1 MQRQMHRAVLTDRRE
16 TIAMYETIER
26 LTLISISRGVGFA
39 ALGVLCLMVGFA
51 ADFVNVLRAGGIG
64 TLLITIVL
72 YFKAQNTSPASY
84 KRTEVWIMLNPD
96 ERPPE
101 DVAPRMVAEA
111 RRSILLRWTERSA
124 WISAALL
131 TGAVAAMIS
140 R

>member
-1 MQRQMHRAVLTDRRE
+1 
-16 TIAMYETIER
+16 MYETIER

-39 ALGVLCLMVGFA
+39 ALAVLCLMVGFA

-64 TLLITIVL
+64 SLLITIVL
-72 YFKAQNTSPASY
+72 YFKAQNTSPERY
-84 KRTEVWIMLNPD
+84 KRTEVWIMLDPR

-111 RRSILLRWTERSA
+111 RRTILLRWTERSA

-131 TGAVAAMIS
+131 IGAVAVLIS

>member
-1 MQRQMHRAVLTDRRE
+1 MDTP
-16 TIAMYETIER
+16 IER
-26 LTLISISRGVGFA
+26 LAELSVARGCGFA
-39 ALGVLCLMVGFA
+39 LIGIVTTMTGLSAEPALAFK
-51 ADFVNVLRAGGIG
+51 AGGIL
-64 TLLITIVL
+64 TLLTCAVL
-72 YFKAQNTSPASY
+72 LLKAFNALGRPY

>member
-1 MQRQMHRAVLTDRRE
+1 MHRVMLTARRE
-16 TIAMYETIER
+16 PFAMYETIER

-51 ADFVNVLRAGGIG
+51 ADFINVLRAGGIG
-64 TLLITIVL
+64 TLLITVVL
-72 YFKAQNTSPASY
+72 YFKAQNTSVENY
-84 KRTEVWIMLNPD
+84 KRTEVWIMLDPH

-101 DVAPRMVAEA
+101 DVAPRMVAQA
-111 RRSILLRWTERSA
+111 RRTILLRWTERSA